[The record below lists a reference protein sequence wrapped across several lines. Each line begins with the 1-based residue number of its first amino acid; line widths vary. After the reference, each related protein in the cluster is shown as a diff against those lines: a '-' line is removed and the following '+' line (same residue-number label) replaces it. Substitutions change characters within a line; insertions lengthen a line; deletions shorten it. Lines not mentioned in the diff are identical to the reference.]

1 MQVVGYTDR
10 LSVAAGDTL
19 SVMVSSRHQRYR
31 AGVVRL
37 RHGDINPKGPGFRC
51 SEVPSPLDGEHLGKL
66 QPIHQGSYVTV
77 ADRGALAPA
86 GSFTLV
92 CWVYPTGARRGPQ
105 ALLGRWLEASGQG
118 YLLHLTVQ
126 GEAAL
131 QIGDGHDRALLRA
144 TVPLRER
151 RWSLIVAG
159 FDTDTGTLTLAQHLR
174 DPAAVDI
181 CPQYLTFETTLRRT
195 VAPAV
200 NFMMAA
206 TQLQPAAG
214 PETRGCFF
222 NGRLDRPTLYGRVL
236 APAEIGHLA
245 AGVEPVSLPGVLAS
259 WDFSVAIDSARAVEI
274 SGAGLEGRVVNV
286 PSRGVNGHNWSGHYV
301 NFADAPQEYGAIHFH
316 DDDLE
321 DAGWEVAHR
330 LTIPADWSSGIYAI
344 HLQTGDFE
352 DYVPFIVRPA
362 RDHAKSPIALLMPTL
377 TYLAYGN
384 DHMPTSPGRLLD
396 ILGITMDQFL
406 DEMATDYEAQV
417 FRYMVEQRMQSLY
430 EFHSDG
436 DPVAYATRLRPMP
449 NLRPRYNKPNLRFK
463 YPHLLSCEL
472 YITDWLEQKKFSYD
486 TIDDETLHAEGL
498 SLLTPYKVV
507 LTGTHPEYWSEA
519 MLTALRRY
527 QAQGGRVMYLGGNG
541 FYWVTSFDRE
551 RPHIIEIR
559 RGFAGLR
566 TWTSNPGECF
576 HSTTGE
582 FGGLWRFRGIPPQAA
597 VGIGFGSACG
607 LEPARPY
614 RRTQASHDPAVAFI
628 FEGVEGEV
636 FGDAGLHMEGAAG
649 WELDIVDPALGTP
662 PQTVVLAQSFGHT
675 DAYQRAVEDLGEV
688 DAKQGGT
695 KSPYVR
701 SDLIYCRGPNGG
713 ATFSVG
719 SISWCGS
726 LSHNNYDNGV
736 SRITEN
742 VLRAFSK

>member
-1 MQVVGYTDR
+1 LT
-10 LSVAAGDTL
+10 
-19 SVMVSSRHQRYR
+19 
-31 AGVVRL
+31 
-37 RHGDINPKGPGFRC
+37 P
-51 SEVPSPLDGEHLGKL
+51 E
-66 QPIHQGSYVTV
+66 
-77 ADRGALAPA
+77 GAP
-86 GSFTLV
+86 
-92 CWVYPTGARRGPQ
+92 
-105 ALLGRWLEASGQG
+105 
-118 YLLHLTVQ
+118 
-126 GEAAL
+126 AL
-131 QIGDGHDRALLRA
+131 QIGDGKGKALLCGNR
-144 TVPLRER
+144 PLRER
-151 RWSLIVAG
+151 RWNLVVAG
-159 FDTDTGTLTLAQHLR
+159 FDAEAGKMSLATHLR
-174 DPAAVDI
+174 DPNAIDVGTDWVSLDTMMRPGADASTPFI
-181 CPQYLTFETTLRRT
+181 
-195 VAPAV
+195 
-200 NFMMAA
+200 MAA
-206 TQLQPAAG
+206 TQLKPADG
-214 PETRGCFF
+214 PQTLGYFF
-222 NGRLDRPTLYGRVL
+222 NGRLDRPAVYGRALSSSEVDQL
-236 APAEIGHLA
+236 ATGLEPAN
-245 AGVEPVSLPGVLAS
+245 LPGVLAS
-259 WDFSVAIDSARAVEI
+259 WDFGQAIDSARAVEV

-286 PSRGVNGHNWSGHYV
+286 PLRGVKGHNWTGRYV

-321 DAGWEVAHR
+321 DAGWEVGHH
-330 LTIPADWSSGIYAI
+330 LPIPAEWPSGVYAI
-344 HLQTGDFE
+344 RLRTDEFE

-362 RDHAKSPIALLMPTL
+362 RGRATAQIALLVPTL

-396 ILGITMDQFL
+396 GLGITMDEFL
-406 DEMATDYEAQV
+406 DQMATEYEADV
-417 FRYMVEQRMQSLY
+417 FRYMVEHRLHSLY

-436 DPVAYATRLRPMP
+436 DPVAHATRLRPMP
-449 NLRPRYNKPNLRFK
+449 NLRPRYNKPNIRFR
-463 YPHLLSCEL
+463 YPHLLSCDL
-472 YITDWLEQKKFSYD
+472 YIVDWLEQKGFAYD
-486 TIDDETLHAEGL
+486 TIDDESLHAEGV
-498 SLLTPYKVV
+498 SLLAPYKVIM
-507 LTGTHPEYWSEA
+507 TGTHPEYWSHA

-551 RPHIIEIR
+551 RPHIVEIR

-566 TWTSNPGECF
+566 TWTSAPGECF

-582 FGGLWRFRGIPPQAA
+582 FGGLWRFRGIPPQSV

-614 RRTQASHDPAVAFI
+614 RRTRASYDPAVAFI

-649 WELDIVDPALGTP
+649 WELDIVDRDLGTP

-675 DAYQRAVEDLGEV
+675 DAYQRAIEDLGEV
-688 DAKQGGT
+688 DASQGGT

-701 SDLIYCRGPNGG
+701 ADLTYCPGPNGG

-726 LSHNNYDNGV
+726 LSHNDYNNGV